1 MIIGID
7 ACNIRQGGGLTHLI
21 ELLNESNPVKH
32 NFSKIIIW
40 SSTNTLSNL
49 PNHYWIEKKSHCL
62 LEKNF
67 IFSFI
72 FQMFFLK
79 KQLKMNYCKIVFVPG
94 STFLSNFRP
103 YVTLSQ
109 NLLPFELK
117 EAFRYKSHLKRIKF
131 LMLRVTQSYTFRNAT
146 GLIFLTDYAKYVICR
161 KVKVSDNNIII
172 PHGINDS
179 FLKTP
184 KLQKSINSY
193 NNENPFKL
201 LYVSILSPYK
211 HQWNIA
217 QAVCNLYTQGVP
229 LKLILVGPSEI
240 ESYEKLKKVLD
251 INKVSDYCIEYHGGI
266 NHKDLFGYYK
276 NADSFIYG
284 STCENLPIILI
295 EAMSSG
301 LPILSSSYGPMKEIL
316 KDNAN
321 MYFNPLN
328 IYDIEDKIKF
338 FLYNHDIRTNIS
350 KKSFELALNFTWS
363 QMADNTFY
371 YLQQVSNKYYNEYR
385 E

>member
-1 MIIGID
+1 
-7 ACNIRQGGGLTHLI
+7 
-21 ELLNESNPVKH
+21 
-32 NFSKIIIW
+32 
-40 SSTNTLSNL
+40 LSNL